1 MKKGNGPPPDTEGTS
16 EIPDIPAPPYPG
28 PPLDPSVLTS
38 QPNPVGHPA
47 AQNNAQY
54 DNQPVS
60 KFVHQEHSQDVNQKN
75 PQPVDQESAQP
86 VPQQYPEPGAQQY
99 PQPGAQQYPQ
109 PGVQQYP
116 QPGAQ
121 QYPQPGAQQ
130 YPQPGV
136 QQYPQPEAQQYP
148 QPGAQQYPQ
157 PGVQQYPQ
165 PGAQQY
171 PQPGVQ
177 QYPQPGAQQ
186 YPQPGIQQYPQPAQ
200 QPVVQNIATIQQNQP
215 LHSGNQVFLVQHLP
229 TDVAGSMLCPHCK
242 NTVVTSVEYK
252 VGMLTWIIFG
262 VLFLFFCWPCSFIPF
277 CVNSCKD
284 VQHSCPQCNNVLH
297 LYKRR

>member
-28 PPLDPSVLTS
+28 PPLDPS
-38 QPNPVGHPA
+38 
-47 AQNNAQY
+47 
-54 DNQPVS
+54 
-60 KFVHQEHSQDVNQKN
+60 EHSQDVNQKN

-99 PQPGAQQYPQ
+99 PQPG
-109 PGVQQYP
+109 
-116 QPGAQ
+116 
-121 QYPQPGAQQ
+121 
-130 YPQPGV
+130 
-136 QQYPQPEAQQYP
+136 
-148 QPGAQQYPQ
+148 
-157 PGVQQYPQ
+157 
-165 PGAQQY
+165 
-171 PQPGVQ
+171 
-177 QYPQPGAQQ
+177 
-186 YPQPGIQQYPQPAQ
+186 
-200 QPVVQNIATIQQNQP
+200 
-215 LHSGNQVFLVQHLP
+215 VFLVQHLP

-262 VLFLFFCWPCSFIPF
+262 VLFFCWPCSFIPF

>member
-1 MKKGNGPPPDTEGTS
+1 MEKGKGPPPDTEGTL

-38 QPNPVGHPA
+38 QPNPVDHPA
-47 AQNNAQY
+47 AEN
-54 DNQPVS
+54 DNQLVS
-60 KFVHQEHSQDVNQKN
+60 KSVHQEHSQQ
-75 PQPVDQESAQP
+75 QPHSSTQHVGQESAQP
-86 VPQQYPEPGAQQY
+86 VPQQYPQPGVQQY
-99 PQPGAQQYPQ
+99 PQPGVQQYPQPGVQQYPQPGVQQYPQPGVQQYPQ

-121 QYPQPGAQQ
+121 QYPQP
-130 YPQPGV
+130 
-136 QQYPQPEAQQYP
+136 
-148 QPGAQQYPQ
+148 
-157 PGVQQYPQ
+157 
-165 PGAQQY
+165 
-171 PQPGVQ
+171 
-177 QYPQPGAQQ
+177 
-186 YPQPGIQQYPQPAQ
+186 AQ
-200 QPVVQNIATIQQNQP
+200 QPVVQYVATTQQNQI
-215 LHSGNQVFLVQHLP
+215 LHSGNQVLLVQHMP

-242 NTVVTSVEYK
+242 NTVVTSIEYK

-262 VLFLFFCWPCSFIPF
+262 VLLLFCWPCSCIPF

>member
-1 MKKGNGPPPDTEGTS
+1 MEKGNGPPPDTEGTS

-60 KFVHQEHSQDVNQKN
+60 KSVHQEHSQDVNQQN
-75 PQPVDQESAQP
+75 PQPVGQQSAQP
-86 VPQQYPEPGAQQY
+86 VP
-99 PQPGAQQYPQ
+99 
-109 PGVQQYP
+109 QQYP

-130 YPQPGV
+130 YPQPGA
-136 QQYPQPEAQQYP
+136 QQYPQPGAQQYPQSGAQQYP

-157 PGVQQYPQ
+157 PGAQQYPQ

-171 PQPGVQ
+171 PQSGVQ
-177 QYPQPGAQQ
+177 QYPQPG
-186 YPQPGIQQYPQPAQ
+186 
-200 QPVVQNIATIQQNQP
+200 
-215 LHSGNQVFLVQHLP
+215 VFLVQRLP

-262 VLFLFFCWPCSFIPF
+262 VLFFCWPCSFIPF

>member
-1 MKKGNGPPPDTEGTS
+1 MEKGNGPPPDTEGTS

-38 QPNPVGHPA
+38 QPNPVDHPA
-47 AQNNAQY
+47 AQY

-60 KFVHQEHSQDVNQKN
+60 KSVHQEHSQG
-75 PQPVDQESAQP
+75 VDQEQPHSSTQYVDQQSAQP
-86 VPQQYPEPGAQQY
+86 VPQQYP
-99 PQPGAQQYPQ
+99 QPGVQEYPQ

-116 QPGAQ
+116 LPGVQ
-121 QYPQPGAQQ
+121 E

-136 QQYPQPEAQQYP
+136 QQYPL
-148 QPGAQQYPQ
+148 

-165 PGAQQY
+165 PGGQQY
-171 PQPGVQ
+171 PQPGGQ
-177 QYPQPGAQQ
+177 QYLQPGAQQ
-186 YPQPGIQQYPQPAQ
+186 YLQPGAQQYQQPAQ
-200 QPVVQNIATIQQNQP
+200 QPVVQYIATTQQNQI
-215 LHSGNQVFLVQHLP
+215 LQSGNQVLLVQHMP

-242 NTVVTSVEYK
+242 NTVVTSIEYK

-262 VLFLFFCWPCSFIPF
+262 VLLLFCWPCSCIPF

>member
-1 MKKGNGPPPDTEGTS
+1 MEKGNGPPPDTEGTS

-38 QPNPVGHPA
+38 QPVGHPA
-47 AQNNAQY
+47 AQNDVQY
-54 DNQPVS
+54 DNRPVS
-60 KFVHQEHSQDVNQKN
+60 KSVRQEHSQAVNQQN
-75 PQPVDQESAQP
+75 PQPIAQP
-86 VPQQYPEPGAQQY
+86 VGQQSE
-99 PQPGAQQYPQ
+99 QPTSSLQVNIVEHQ

-121 QYPQPGAQQ
+121 QN
-130 YPQPGV
+130 PQPGV
-136 QQYPQPEAQQYP
+136 QQYPQP
-148 QPGAQQYPQ
+148 GVQQYPQ

-177 QYPQPGAQQ
+177 QYPQPGVQQ
-186 YPQPGIQQYPQPAQ
+186 YPQPGVQQYPQPAQ
-200 QPVVQNIATIQQNQP
+200 QLVVQYVATTQQN
-215 LHSGNQVFLVQHLP
+215 LHSGNHVLLVQHMP

-242 NTVVTSVEYK
+242 NNVVTSIEYK
-252 VGMLTWIIFG
+252 VGLLTWIIFG
-262 VLFLFFCWPCSFIPF
+262 VLLLFCWPCSCIPF

-284 VQHSCPQCNNVLH
+284 VQHSCPECNNVLY